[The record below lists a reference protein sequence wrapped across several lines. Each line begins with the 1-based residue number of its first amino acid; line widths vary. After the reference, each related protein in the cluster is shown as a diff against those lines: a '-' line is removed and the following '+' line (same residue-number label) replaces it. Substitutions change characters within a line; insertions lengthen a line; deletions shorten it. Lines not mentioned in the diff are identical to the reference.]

1 MKRTL
6 VCLIAVA
13 VLVTA
18 WAAAACADSLPAQPT
33 TTLVAKVWSQARLT
47 VDATGRILS
56 IFNTTDGSGAK
67 PLILNVYRD
76 GVKATITPQIAQQLD
91 SISLKIDWSRG
102 GVVYEAVK

>member
-13 VLVTA
+13 VLVIA
-18 WAAAACADSLPAQPT
+18 WAAATYADSLPAQTT
-33 TTLVAKVWSQARLT
+33 TTLVARVWSQARLT

-56 IFNTTDGSGAK
+56 IFNTTDGSGVR

-76 GVKATITPQIAQQLD
+76 GVKAVITPQITQELD
-91 SISLKIDWSRG
+91 GISSKIDWSRG